1 MKKTFLMTVLTALT
15 LTVSAQECS
24 KMTMDA
30 RVLMADMHRQPAAA
44 RSVSVNAND
53 GLYVIM
59 TIDEAVAGE
68 TIEQLKSAGITLH
81 GRLGD
86 QLAGFVP
93 FKALNAV
100 ERINGVTRIG
110 TAGPAPKP
118 MTDVT
123 RPEVLVSD
131 IDGTKGIVGDVPM
144 TGKGV
149 IAAIIDIGFDFN
161 HPAFKDSEGR
171 TRIKAYYSPFDN
183 GGSKVVVDG
192 IELPGSVYSTPEQIE
207 KLTTDLPGIG
217 HGSHTAGIEA
227 GTRLLNGW
235 GGMAPDADI
244 VLCAYMGTEE
254 PTMTSLDQVPTVFDA
269 LVFLKD
275 YATKAG
281 KPMSVNMSIGGVYGP
296 HNGKEEM
303 CRAINAFTGPGRL
316 VAISSANS
324 GMDKI
329 SLMKTFASD
338 KDTLRTIVDG
348 NETRMMG
355 ATQKIGPLSMRI
367 SIVKG
372 VNLLEESS
380 AANDYTPKY
389 ETWET
394 LWQSP
399 VLTAADDLSIITST
413 DNEQFAKYCSGT
425 MVAGVANDEEMG
437 ITKLIYHN
445 QGYMNDNDYHVELTV
460 WSEEGMQLGCF
471 NGNFKSYRR
480 DDCTDGMAEMSTN
493 SWASAVNTIA
503 VGNYCANLE
512 NRGLY
517 TAFEKPD
524 DEVFV
529 LGDIAPSSSWGVD
542 MSGRQ
547 IPTVTAPGSHVV
559 SSVSRFG
566 LRTDEEGNP
575 LEVKSSMTY
584 NGFYYDSYSGTSMA
598 TPCVAGIMALWLQA
612 DPTLSPDDVVE
623 ILQQSSRTDQYTQ
636 ASPGKFGFG
645 KIDAKRGLELV
656 LERKATAIRTVDG
669 EQRDADV
676 IYDLQ
681 GRRLNSNPKRGLYI
695 KGRKKVLF

>member
-1 MKKTFLMTVLTALT
+1 MKKTFLMTALMALA

-24 KMTMDA
+24 KLTMDA
-30 RVLMADMHRQPAAA
+30 RALMAGMHRQPAAK
-44 RSVSVNAND
+44 RSVDANAGD
-53 GLYVIM
+53 GLHVIM

-68 TIEQLKSAGITLH
+68 TIEQLKSAGVTLH

-93 FKALNAV
+93 FGAMDAV
-100 ERINGVTRIG
+100 ERISGVTRIG

-149 IAAIIDIGFDFN
+149 IAAIIDVGFDFN

-171 TRIKAYYSPFDN
+171 TRIKAFYSPFDD

-192 IELPGSVYSTPEQIE
+192 IQLPGSVYSTPEQIE
-207 KLTTDLPGIG
+207 KLTTDILGIG

-244 VLCAYMGTEE
+244 VLCTYTNFEE
-254 PTMTSLDQVPTVFDA
+254 PKVTSLDQVPTVFDA

-275 YATKAG
+275 YAAKAG

-296 HNGKEEM
+296 HNGKDEM

-324 GMDKI
+324 GRDKI

-338 KDTLRTIVDG
+338 KDTLRTMIDG
-348 NETRMMG
+348 KVTSMMG
-355 ATQKIGPLSMRI
+355 STKTIGPLFMRI
-367 SIVKG
+367 SIVRG
-372 VNLLEESS
+372 VNLQEESTE
-380 AANDYTPKY
+380 ANGYTPKY
-389 ETWET
+389 ESWET
-394 LWQSP
+394 VWQSP
-399 VLTAADDLSIITST
+399 VLTAGDDLSIISST
-413 DNEQFAKYCSGT
+413 DNEQFAKYYSGT
-425 MVAGVANDEEMG
+425 MMAGVANDEEMG
-437 ITKLIYHN
+437 YTKLIYHH
-445 QGYMNDNDYHVELTV
+445 QGTMQDYDCYVELSV
-460 WSEEGMQLGCF
+460 WSEAGMQLGCF
-471 NGNFKSYRR
+471 NGNFKSYWR

-493 SWASAVNTIA
+493 SWASAANTIS

-512 NRGLY
+512 NRVLY
-517 TAFEKPD
+517 EASVKPEK
-524 DEVFV
+524 EVFV

-547 IPTVTAPGSHVV
+547 IPTVTAPGSHIV

-566 LRTDEEGNP
+566 LRTDEKGNP
-575 LEVKSSMTY
+575 LPVKSSMTY
-584 NGFYYDSYSGTSMA
+584 NGFYYDSYSGTSMS

-612 DPTLSPDDVVE
+612 DPTLSPGDVEE

-656 LERKATAIRTVDG
+656 LERKTTAIRTVDG
-669 EQRDADV
+669 EQRDADA

-681 GRRLNSNPKRGLYI
+681 GRRLNSVPQRGLYI